1 MNIVR
6 RSALGGLIIP
16 VLFVAELAAGAIPT
30 GAENTQPLKAGELA
44 PTAIVKTVDGADF
57 DLGRAVAARPTI
69 LIFYRGGWCPF
80 CNRQL
85 GGIQAY
91 EQKFIDLGYQILAV
105 GTDRPEVLRQTIAK
119 DGLGYTL
126 LSDRDMTAA
135 AAFHVAYRVAG
146 DDAKKYASYHIDLP
160 PIPGD
165 AGEVWLPV
173 PSIFVIARDRTIRFA
188 ESNPNYRIRPPPE
201 EILAAAARVK
211 IAWPATA
218 PTR

>member
-1 MNIVR
+1 MSTAR
-6 RSALGGLIIP
+6 RSALAGLIIP
-16 VLFVAELAAGAIPT
+16 VLFAAKLAAGAVPT
-30 GAENTQPLKAGELA
+30 GAENTQPLKAGVLA
-44 PTAIVKTVDGADF
+44 PAVVVKTVDGTDF
-57 DLGRAVAARPTI
+57 DLGRAFADKPTI

-85 GGIQAY
+85 SAMQTY

-105 GTDRPEVLRQTIAK
+105 GTDRPEVLRKTMAK
-119 DGLGYTL
+119 DGLDYTL

-135 AAFHVAYRVAG
+135 AAFQVAYRVAG

-165 AGEVWLPV
+165 AEGLWLPV
-173 PSIFVIARDRTIRFA
+173 PSIFVIARDRTIKFA

-211 IAWPATA
+211 A
-218 PTR
+218 PTTP